1 MEKEILSFLENL
13 KYIRAYSQN
22 TIDGYRNELEKYKN
36 YVEEKKINYLKITK
50 DEIWEYLKYLN
61 ELKYET
67 RSIARHITAIRSFYH
82 YLKEEKK
89 IETNIFKTIRNPKI
103 KKELPDFLNYEE
115 LRELLKFDG
124 IEKPWEYQ
132 EKLIFEMLYATGLR
146 VSELSNIKL
155 KDIDIHDRSIK
166 VLGKGNKERI
176 IYFGEYAKT
185 ALEEFLP
192 KRKELLV
199 HGEIDYLF
207 VNQKGGKLSRSSI
220 EQIVS
225 KRVEKIALQHHVSP
239 HTLRH
244 TFATHL
250 LQNGADIRTVQE
262 LLGHEKLG
270 TTQIYT
276 HLTSEYLRDVYRKNL
291 PRK

>member
-13 KYIRAYSQN
+13 KYIRAYSEN
-22 TIDGYRNELEKYKN
+22 TIDGYHNELEKYKN
-36 YVEEKKINYLKITK
+36 YLEEKHINYLSITK
-50 DEIWEYLKYLN
+50 DEIWDYLKYLDG
-61 ELKYET
+61 LKYET
-67 RSIARHITAIRSFYH
+67 RSVARHITAIRSFYN

-89 IETNIFKTIRNPKI
+89 IEANIFKTIRNPKI

-115 LRELLKFDG
+115 LRALLKFDG

-155 KDIDIHDRSIK
+155 KDMDIHDRSIK

-176 IYFGEYAKT
+176 VYFGEYAKT
-185 ALEEFLP
+185 ALEEYLS

-207 VNQKGGKLSRSSI
+207 INKKGGRLSRSSI

-225 KRVEKIALQHHVSP
+225 KRVSKIALQHHVSP

>member
-22 TIDGYRNELEKYKN
+22 TIDGYHNELEKYKN
-36 YVEEKKINYLKITK
+36 YVEEKHINYLSITK
-50 DEIWEYLKYLN
+50 DEIWEYLKYLDK
-61 ELKYET
+61 LKYET
-67 RSIARHITAIRSFYH
+67 RSIARHITAIRSFYN

-89 IETNIFKTIRNPKI
+89 IEANIFKTIRNPKI

-155 KDIDIHDRSIK
+155 KDMDIHDRSIK

-176 IYFGEYAKT
+176 VYFGEYAKT
-185 ALEEFLP
+185 ALKEFLP